1 MRSSILLATVLA
13 PGCLTS
19 NSSLDPQDLAAGGL
33 AIEIEHFVQ
42 RPGEFTL
49 DISKNPRPALN
60 AAQRSDCVAL
70 QPSLVVTGNQLA
82 PVSASL
88 SGGFDDGD
96 AFEKNCIDP
105 SIVFV
110 FASAPV
116 TVGFVLD
123 DGTATVHVDLAA
135 QSDGTYA
142 ITRCDVAS
150 CTMLRPGD
158 LPGRAVGAGG
168 RALPRRLEP
177 GPVPFGLR

>member
-70 QPSLVVTGNQLA
+70 QPSLVATGNQLT
-82 PVSASL
+82 PVSASR
-88 SGGFDDGD
+88 GEIDDRA

-150 CTMLRPGD
+150 CTMMQNASPADVLAPSGMLR
-158 LPGRAVGAGG
+158 
-168 RALPRRLEP
+168 
-177 GPVPFGLR
+177 